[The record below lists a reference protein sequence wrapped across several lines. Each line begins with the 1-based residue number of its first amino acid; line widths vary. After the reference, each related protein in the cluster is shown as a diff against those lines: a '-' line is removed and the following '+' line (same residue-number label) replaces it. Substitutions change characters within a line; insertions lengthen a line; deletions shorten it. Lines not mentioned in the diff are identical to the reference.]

1 MNEISSKPFQ
11 DSRLGGN
18 PAWPGVEPSEQALLT
33 YAKEGPVGE
42 AMQLQCLH
50 LFAELVQETVEELEA
65 TEKKGFGG
73 LFQLKVIVR
82 VQISDPPLRIVAGAP
97 GQVPAAEDERLQQ
110 RPLGLLRRRSAL
122 QRGLHRPCAPPP
134 PGLQAAGGLRR
145 VGARFPELT
154 PRRPHHLLI
163 VRVQADGAG
172 SPQDKVRGARTHL
185 ATSTTSPRRRCGQP
199 RRHGDRETR
208 MVSVRSRQPCA
219 LHVQPAR
226 MDLRVA

>member
-1 MNEISSKPFQ
+1 M
-11 DSRLGGN
+11 
-18 PAWPGVEPSEQALLT
+18 EPSEQALLT

-65 TEKKGFGG
+65 TEKKGLGD

-97 GQVPAAEDERLQQ
+97 GQVSAAQDERLQQ
-110 RPLGLLRRRSAL
+110 RPLGLLRRLSAL

-163 VRVQADGAG
+163 VRVQADGAE
-172 SPQDKVRGARTHL
+172 SPQDKVRGAGLTWQPQRPAPAAVAGSLVVMATGKQGWRACGPGSL
-185 ATSTTSPRRRCGQP
+185 ALSTCSPR
-199 RRHGDRETR
+199 
-208 MVSVRSRQPCA
+208 
-219 LHVQPAR
+219 AR
-226 MDLRVA
+226 TCEWHNLPQDLGLGVHFGELIL